1 MDPTVSTFVLG
12 ILNASTLILVALINT
27 NNAKEKKKEEERY
40 QLRLQ
45 HEKLSMELMQCDCKL
60 SVLTAKKIAGEH
72 INGDLEKAI
81 DATEQSYANYVD
93 FVNEEMACQVA
104 KI

>member
-1 MDPTVSTFVLG
+1 MVEIVLAV
-12 ILNASTLILVALINT
+12 LNASTLILVAIIQSNSSKT
-27 NNAKEKKKEEERY
+27 KKVEEERY
-40 QLRLQ
+40 QRRLQ
-45 HEKLSMELMQCDCKL
+45 HEKLSIELMQCDCKL

-93 FVNEEMACQVA
+93 FVNKEMACQVA

>member
-81 DATEQSYANYVD
+81 DATEQSYANYID
-93 FVNEEMACQVA
+93 FVNKEMACQVA

>member
-1 MDPTVSTFVLG
+1 MDPTISTFVLG

-45 HEKLSMELMQCDCKL
+45 HEKLSMELMQHDCKL

-93 FVNEEMACQVA
+93 FANKEMACQVA

>member
-1 MDPTVSTFVLG
+1 MLEITLA
-12 ILNASTLILVALINT
+12 ILNASTLILVAIIQS
-27 NNAKEKKKEEERY
+27 NNSKTKKVDEERY
-40 QLRLQ
+40 QRRLQ

>member
-1 MDPTVSTFVLG
+1 MLEITLA
-12 ILNASTLILVALINT
+12 ILNASTLILVAIIQSTNT
-27 NNAKEKKKEEERY
+27 KEKKKEEERY

-93 FVNEEMACQVA
+93 FVNKEMACQVA

>member
-1 MDPTVSTFVLG
+1 MLEIVLAV
-12 ILNASTLILVALINT
+12 LNASTLIMVAVIQNT
-27 NNAKEKKKEEERY
+27 NTKNKKVEEERY
-40 QLRLQ
+40 QRRLQ
-45 HEKLSMELMQCDCKL
+45 HEKLSIELMQCDCKL

>member
-93 FVNEEMACQVA
+93 FVNKEMACQVA